1 MATFRPMHLIPAV
14 LTAASLIAFTAA
26 AMPADAAW
34 RGANGPIVFE
44 GGSATSGNGLWS
56 KTLGKRGL
64 RHLTNVSGDS
74 EPQASPNGRQIVFV
88 RTVDTPLPGGGGTFP
103 ARHIFVMNRNGGGER
118 AVTGGPNFDQNPSFS
133 PSGRRILFAR
143 FEPGAGHAD
152 IWSVRLD
159 GSNLHRITS
168 GAPDDRHPVFSPNGK
183 IIAFDRFEEGRSR
196 HIHTMR
202 PDGSRIR
209 ETTFQIAAWTSEPDF
224 NPAGNRIA
232 FIKGFPGDARSTLWD
247 MRPDG
252 KRLRRLAPMRQN
264 GDGYADP
271 SYSPDGRRI
280 VVELTGDAK
289 FTKLQV
295 IRLRD
300 LAWGAT
306 LGGRKMGQTPDASS
320 PVWLRR

>member
-1 MATFRPMHLIPAV
+1 MTTFTPRRFAATAI
-14 LTAASLIAFTAA
+14 TAAFLAA
-26 AMPADAAW
+26 CAVGMTSADAAW
-34 RGANGPIVFE
+34 RGANGPIAFA
-44 GGSATSGNGLWS
+44 GGSATSGNGLWL
-56 KTLGKRGL
+56 KTLGRPGL
-64 RHLTNVSGDS
+64 RRLTSVSGDS

-88 RTVDTPLPGGGGTFP
+88 RPVATPLPGGGGTFP

-133 PSGRRILFAR
+133 PSGKRILFAR
-143 FEPGAGHAD
+143 FEPDAGQAD
-152 IWSVRLD
+152 IWSVRLN
-159 GSNLHRITS
+159 GTNLHRITS

-183 IIAFDRFEEGRSR
+183 IIAFDRFEAGGSR

-209 ETTFQIAAWTSEPDF
+209 ETTPQIAALTSEPDF
-224 NPAGNRIA
+224 NPVGNRIV
-232 FIKGFPGDARSTLWD
+232 FIKGFQGDARSTLWQ

-252 KRLRRLAPMRQN
+252 RKLRRLAPMRAN

-271 SYSPDGRRI
+271 SFSPDGRNV

-300 LAWGAT
+300 LSWGAT
-306 LGGRKMGQTPDASS
+306 LGGRRMGQTPDASS
-320 PVWLRR
+320 PVWLAR